1 MFDKK
6 YDVLY
11 KKDCIDYVDKVSS
24 IALLVFVVWCI
35 VKDVKKGRAVVDL
48 RSLNRMVVLDVYFL
62 FLQQEIIDFIRR
74 KKYITVVDMSN
85 FFFQLPVHLNYR
97 DRFILISYRGVE
109 RSKVVFIRYT
119 NSSLYT

>member
-74 KKYITVVDMSN
+74 KKYIIVVDISN
-85 FFFQLPVHLNYR
+85 FFF
-97 DRFILISYRGVE
+97 
-109 RSKVVFIRYT
+109 
-119 NSSLYT
+119 

>member
-74 KKYITVVDMSN
+74 KKYIIVVDISN
-85 FFFQLPVHLNYR
+85 FFFQLSIYLDYC
-97 DRFILISYRGVE
+97 DRFIFISYRGVE
-109 RSKVVFIRYT
+109 RFKVVFMGYT
-119 NSSLYT
+119 NSLPYV